1 MSRTPPGDDR
11 AAAYAPSPE
20 APTRRQHEPTPDKNG
35 VWATSRVA
43 WYAQVFTGPSRP
55 ELAGISLSGV
65 CVTAV
70 ESRPAG
76 VVLTPSPGGH
86 RPFGA
91 RVKAFVAL
99 TKPRIIELLLITTV
113 PVMFLA
119 EQGVPDM
126 WLVLVTC
133 VGGYLSAGGAN
144 ALNMFIDRDIDALMD
159 RTSQRPLVTG
169 MVSPREGLVF
179 GLSLAVIS
187 TLWFGLLVNWLSAAL
202 ALGALLFYVV
212 VYTMIL
218 KRRTSQNIVWGG
230 IAGCMPVFIGWSAVT
245 NSLSWAAVILFLVMF
260 FWTPPHYW
268 PLSMKVREDYARVGV
283 PMLPVVASNQTVAR
297 QIVLYSWVM
306 VAVSLL
312 LTPLGYTGWFYTA
325 VALVAGG
332 WWLWEAHGLQSRAK
346 SGATGGKLKEMRLF
360 HWSITYVSLLFVAV
374 AVDPFLR

>member
-1 MSRTPPGDDR
+1 M
-11 AAAYAPSPE
+11 
-20 APTRRQHEPTPDKNG
+20 
-35 VWATSRVA
+35 
-43 WYAQVFTGPSRP
+43 
-55 ELAGISLSGV
+55 
-65 CVTAV
+65 TAV
-70 ESRPAG
+70 ESRPPG
-76 VVLTPSPGGH
+76 VLGASSTSSSRGQ

-119 EQGVPDM
+119 EQGVPDL
-126 WLVLVTC
+126 WLVLATC

-144 ALNMFIDRDIDALMD
+144 ALNMYIDRDIDALMQ

-169 MVSPREGLVF
+169 MVTPREGLVF
-179 GLSLAVIS
+179 GLTLAVVS
-187 TLWFGLLVNWLSAAL
+187 TLWFGVLVNWLSAWL
-202 ALGALLFYVV
+202 SLGALLFYVV

-230 IAGCMPVFIGWSAVT
+230 IAGCMPVLIGWSAVT
-245 NSLSWAAVILFLVMF
+245 DSMSWAAVVLFLVIF

-268 PLSMKVREDYARVGV
+268 PLSMKVKDDYARVGV
-283 PMLPVVASNQTVAR
+283 PMLPVIASNRVVAR
-297 QIVLYSWVM
+297 QIVIYSWVM

-312 LTPLGYTGWFYTA
+312 LTPLGYTGWFYTT
-325 VALVAGG
+325 VALVTGG
-332 WWLWEAHGLQSRAK
+332 WWLWEAHALQNRAK
-346 SGATGGKLKEMRLF
+346 GGVTGAKLKEMRLF